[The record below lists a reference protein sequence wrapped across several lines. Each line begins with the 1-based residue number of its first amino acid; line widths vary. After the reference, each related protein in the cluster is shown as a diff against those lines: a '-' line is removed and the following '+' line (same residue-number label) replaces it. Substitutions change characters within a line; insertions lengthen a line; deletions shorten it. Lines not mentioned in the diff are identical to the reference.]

1 MLIIEQPKI
10 LVNKFGI
17 PVAVGIHTWD
27 DPKITAF
34 RMPSFMYENI
44 EGWIHEFTENSLWFL
59 LMSKFKMSKENLIV
73 QISPVKHFPCHIIT
87 ALHTVSILRE
97 KLGQLIEPDEYA
109 GYVLTKYKSL
119 SEKWGFKNGK
129 RS

>member
-10 LVNKFGI
+10 LVNKFDI
-17 PVAVGIHTWD
+17 AVAVGIHTWD

-59 LMSKFKMSKENLIV
+59 LTSKFGMSKENLTV
-73 QISPVKHFPCHIIT
+73 QLSPVKHIPCHIIT
-87 ALHTVSILRE
+87 ALHTVSIIRE
-97 KLGQLIEPDEYA
+97 KQGQLIDQDEYA
-109 GYVLTKYKSL
+109 EYVFNARTSI
-119 SEKWGFKNGK
+119 S
-129 RS
+129 